1 MHAKD
6 ARGNPGVHDFIVG
19 LVGPKAFD
27 GNDIYWADWRLDAQQ
42 NVTFLA
48 IKPTNVRLADIF
60 APKFKAKIGR
70 VDAGAPTLESDAA
83 APWPP
88 ASKTLEQVAEEL
100 RAYAAAE
107 KQAEKQPRKRAKA
120 MKNGEGVDL
129 TT

>member
-1 MHAKD
+1 M
-6 ARGNPGVHDFIVG
+6 
-19 LVGPKAFD
+19 
-27 GNDIYWADWRLDAQQ
+27 DAQQ

-70 VDAGAPTLESDAA
+70 VDAGALTPALESDAA

-88 ASKTLEQVAEEL
+88 ASKTLAQVAKEL
-100 RAYAAAE
+100 VAYAAAE

-120 MKNGEGVDL
+120 LKNGESVDL